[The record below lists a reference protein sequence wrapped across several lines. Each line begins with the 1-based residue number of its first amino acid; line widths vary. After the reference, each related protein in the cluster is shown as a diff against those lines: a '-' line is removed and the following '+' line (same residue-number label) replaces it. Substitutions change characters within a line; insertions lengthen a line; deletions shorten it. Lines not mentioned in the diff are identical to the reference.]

1 MGKIKIFFENVIS
14 AFEFVFVILLLIFG
28 YPFYKKTLKEI
39 WELII
44 KHEQYNPAI
53 RRVRG
58 DSG

>member
-1 MGKIKIFFENVIS
+1 MDKIKNFFENVIS

-44 KHEQYNPAI
+44 NHEQ
-53 RRVRG
+53 
-58 DSG
+58 